1 MRHKL
6 LFVILVIVSLFAAAC
21 GGQQQEATE
30 DAAPTAA
37 AAVEEA
43 VEQAQETAPEVEEAV
58 EQPMDDTVHSG
69 SVMLPSPDPLA
80 VSGDIVTAGSS
91 TVFPLAE
98 RMAERYQNEGYFGQI
113 TVDSIGSGAGYER
126 FCVAGETDVANA
138 SRGIR
143 EEEIANCEAIGRTP
157 IEFRVGTDALAVVVS
172 NDNDFVEDV
181 TLEELNLL
189 FSTAE
194 TWADVRPEWPAEP
207 IQRFI
212 PGTDSGTFDYFTEEI
227 FDEDAVPQLEASNLQ
242 QSEDDNVLVQG
253 VSGSPY
259 AIGYFGFA
267 YAAENTDLLHTI
279 AVEGVEANAASVDA
293 GDYPLARPLFIY
305 SDATIMN
312 EKPQVADYIN
322 FFLTFVNE
330 EVIDVGYFPASDEA
344 LNASRTAWLVAMG
357 LAEGEAM
364 EEDMTEDAG
373 EEMAMGVMPSPDP
386 LAVSGDVVTAGS
398 STVFPLAERLA
409 ERYQNEGFAGQITV
423 DSIGSGAGYERFCV
437 AGETDVANASRGI
450 REEEIANCEAIG
462 RTPIEFRVGT
472 DALAV
477 VVSNDNDF
485 VEDVTLEELN
495 VIFSTA
501 ETWADVRPEWPA
513 EPIQRFIPGTDSGT
527 FDYFTEE
534 LFDEDAVPQL
544 EASNL
549 QQSED
554 DNVLVQGVSGSPY
567 AIGYFGYAYAAENTD
582 LVHTINIEGVEANAA
597 NVDAG
602 DYPLARPLFIYGDAT
617 IMNEKPQVA
626 DYINFF
632 LTYVNEEVIDVGYF
646 PASDEALESSRMK
659 WMVAM
664 GLAEADAMM
673 DDSAAEGATGGICEL
688 PTPDPLAVSGDVVTA
703 GSSTVFPLAE
713 RMAERF
719 QNEGFAGQITV
730 DSIGSGAGYERFC
743 VAGETDVAN
752 ASRGIREEEIA
763 NCEAIGRTPIEFRVG
778 TDALAVV
785 VSNDNDF
792 VEDVTLEELNVI
804 FSTAETWADVRP
816 EWPAEPIQRFIPG
829 TDSGTFDY
837 FTEELFDEDAV
848 PQLEASNLQQSEDD
862 NVLVQGV
869 SGSPYAIGYFGY
881 AYAAENTDLVHTI
894 NIEGVEANAAN
905 VDAGDYPLARPLFI
919 YGDATIMNEKPQVA
933 DYINFFLTYVN
944 EEVIDVGYFPAS
956 DKALNSAR
964 CDWTDAMGQ

>member
-1 MRHKL
+1 MRHKSL
-6 LFVILVIVSLFAAAC
+6 YLMLVIVALFAAAC
-21 GGQQQEATE
+21 GGQAQEAVE
-30 DAAPTAA
+30 DVAPTAA

-43 VEQAQETAPEVEEAV
+43 VEQAQETAQEVEDAV
-58 EQPMDDTVHSG
+58 EDAMQEPMDDTVHSG

-80 VSGDIVTAGSS
+80 VSGDVVTAGSS

-98 RMAERYQNEGYFGQI
+98 RMAERYQNEGYSGQI
-113 TVDSIGSGAGYER
+113 TIDSIGSGAGYER

-181 TLEELNLL
+181 TLEELNLI

-194 TWADVRPEWPAEP
+194 TWADVRSEWPDEP

-259 AIGYFGFA
+259 AIGYFGYA
-267 YAAENTDLLHTI
+267 YAAENTDLLHTLS
-279 AVEGVEANAASVDA
+279 VEGVEPNAANVDA
-293 GDYPLARPLFIY
+293 GTYPLARPLFIY
-305 SDATIMN
+305 SDANIMN

-322 FFLTFVNE
+322 FFLTYVNE
-330 EVIDVGYFPASDEA
+330 EVIDVGYFPASDDA
-344 LNASRTAWLVAMG
+344 LESARMKWMVAMG
-357 LAEGEAM
+357 LAEADSMMDDSTTEAATGGIC
-364 EEDMTEDAG
+364 EL
-373 EEMAMGVMPSPDP
+373 PSPDP

-398 STVFPLAERLA
+398 STVFPLAERMA
-409 ERYQNEGFAGQITV
+409 ERYQNEGYSGQITI

-495 VIFSTA
+495 LIFSTA
-501 ETWADVRPEWPA
+501 ETWADVRSEWPD

-534 LFDEDAVPQL
+534 IFDEDAVPQL

-582 LVHTINIEGVEANAA
+582 LLHTLSVEGVEPNAA

-602 DYPLARPLFIYGDAT
+602 TYPLARPLFIYSDAN

-646 PASDEALESSRMK
+646 PASD
-659 WMVAM
+659 
-664 GLAEADAMM
+664 D
-673 DDSAAEGATGGICEL
+673 
-688 PTPDPLAVSGDVVTA
+688 
-703 GSSTVFPLAE
+703 
-713 RMAERF
+713 
-719 QNEGFAGQITV
+719 
-730 DSIGSGAGYERFC
+730 
-743 VAGETDVAN
+743 
-752 ASRGIREEEIA
+752 
-763 NCEAIGRTPIEFRVG
+763 
-778 TDALAVV
+778 
-785 VSNDNDF
+785 
-792 VEDVTLEELNVI
+792 
-804 FSTAETWADVRP
+804 
-816 EWPAEPIQRFIPG
+816 
-829 TDSGTFDY
+829 
-837 FTEELFDEDAV
+837 
-848 PQLEASNLQQSEDD
+848 
-862 NVLVQGV
+862 
-869 SGSPYAIGYFGY
+869 
-881 AYAAENTDLVHTI
+881 
-894 NIEGVEANAAN
+894 
-905 VDAGDYPLARPLFI
+905 
-919 YGDATIMNEKPQVA
+919 
-933 DYINFFLTYVN
+933 
-944 EEVIDVGYFPAS
+944 
-956 DKALNSAR
+956 ALNSSR
-964 CDWTDAMGQ
+964 CGWTEAMGQ